1 MGEYNKYQGLN
12 IGSGITYVPTG
23 RFPIV
28 GGNVFESYNDLI
40 NYINSPTST
49 AIGGTILFVVS
60 DEDST
65 KNGVYEIRF
74 KNTNRDN
81 SGKIPYFVNGESN
94 LEAIKLGEGS
104 QYTAGDGISIENNEI
119 KVKIAND
126 NSNALHVN
134 ENGELFVSQSENPE
148 SVKYEAGNS
157 IEISDDNKI
166 NVIVS
171 ESENNI
177 LTFDENGKLF
187 VPQQEIPE
195 SVEYTDGQGITISD
209 DNKINV
215 KVSTTEGNSLTIDE
229 NGLFV
234 PQVEMPEIPEQI
246 EYTAGQGVEISESNE
261 INVVVSESKDNILAI
276 DENGKLFVPQPKIPE
291 SVEYT
296 AGQGVEISESNE
308 INVKISTSENNS
320 LTFDENGKLF
330 VPQVEI
336 PEVEQYNVTSLD
348 TDNDFVKID
357 VTKNDES
364 KQFELKTS
372 IKTVSLFDLPENVN
386 GLATARDI
394 IEYIAFYVQKTLNE
408 RHPDA
413 EVYYDDVNDTLATNK
428 VDGTIGPDDIQ
439 AIEDYIDNSDMGKY

>member
-74 KNTNRDN
+74 KNTNRDD

-94 LEAIKLGEGS
+94 LEAIKLSASNGES
-104 QYTAGDGISIENNEI
+104 ISYTAGDGISIKNNEI
-119 KVKIAND
+119 KVKIADD
-126 NSNALHVN
+126 NSNVLHVN
-134 ENGELFVSQSENPE
+134 ENGELFV
-148 SVKYEAGNS
+148 
-157 IEISDDNKI
+157 
-166 NVIVS
+166 
-171 ESENNI
+171 
-177 LTFDENGKLF
+177 
-187 VPQQEIPE
+187 PQVEIPE
-195 SVEYTDGQGITISD
+195 SVEYEAGQGVEISD

-215 KVSTTEGNSLTIDE
+215 KVSTTEGNSLIIDE
-229 NGLFV
+229 NG
-234 PQVEMPEIPEQI
+234 
-246 EYTAGQGVEISESNE
+246 
-261 INVVVSESKDNILAI
+261 
-276 DENGKLFVPQPKIPE
+276 
-291 SVEYT
+291 
-296 AGQGVEISESNE
+296 
-308 INVKISTSENNS
+308 
-320 LTFDENGKLF
+320 LF

-348 TDNDFVKID
+348 TDSDFVKVD

-372 IKTVSLFDLPENVN
+372 IKTVSIFNLPENVD
-386 GLATARDI
+386 GLATARDVM
-394 IEYIAFYVQKTLNE
+394 EYVAYYVQKTLNE
-408 RHPDA
+408 RHPNA

-439 AIEDYIDNSDMGKY
+439 AIEDYIDNSDMGLY

>member
-74 KNTNRDN
+74 KNTNRDD

-94 LEAIKLGEGS
+94 LEAIKLSASNGES
-104 QYTAGDGISIENNEI
+104 ISYTAGDGISIKNNEI
-119 KVKIAND
+119 KVKIADD
-126 NSNALHVN
+126 NSNVLHVN
-134 ENGELFVSQSENPE
+134 ENGELFV
-148 SVKYEAGNS
+148 
-157 IEISDDNKI
+157 
-166 NVIVS
+166 
-171 ESENNI
+171 
-177 LTFDENGKLF
+177 
-187 VPQQEIPE
+187 PQVEIPE
-195 SVEYTDGQGITISD
+195 SVEYEAGQGVEISES
-209 DNKINV
+209 NEINV

-234 PQVEMPEIPEQI
+234 PQVE
-246 EYTAGQGVEISESNE
+246 
-261 INVVVSESKDNILAI
+261 
-276 DENGKLFVPQPKIPE
+276 
-291 SVEYT
+291 
-296 AGQGVEISESNE
+296 
-308 INVKISTSENNS
+308 
-320 LTFDENGKLF
+320 
-330 VPQVEI
+330 I

-348 TDNDFVKID
+348 TDSDFVKVD

-372 IKTVSLFDLPENVN
+372 IKTVSIFNLPENVD
-386 GLATARDI
+386 GLATARDVM
-394 IEYIAFYVQKTLNE
+394 EYVAYYVQKTLNE
-408 RHPDA
+408 RHPNA

-439 AIEDYIDNSDMGKY
+439 AIEDYIDNSDMGLY

>member
-81 SGKIPYFVNGESN
+81 SGKIPYFINGESN

-134 ENGELFVSQSENPE
+134 ENGELFVSQSEIPE
-148 SVKYEAGNS
+148 SIAYEAGNS

-171 ESENNI
+171 ESENNV

-187 VPQQEIPE
+187 VPQQEI
-195 SVEYTDGQGITISD
+195 S
-209 DNKINV
+209 
-215 KVSTTEGNSLTIDE
+215 
-229 NGLFV
+229 
-234 PQVEMPEIPEQI
+234 
-246 EYTAGQGVEISESNE
+246 
-261 INVVVSESKDNILAI
+261 
-276 DENGKLFVPQPKIPE
+276 E

-308 INVKISTSENNS
+308 INVKVSESENNS

-336 PEVEQYNVTSLD
+336 PESVEQYNVISSD
-348 TDNDFVKID
+348 SEEDFVKVG

-372 IKTVSLFDLPENVN
+372 IKTVSLFNLPENVD
-386 GLATARDI
+386 GLATAHDI
-394 IEYIAFYVQKTLNE
+394 IEYIAFYVQETLNE

-413 EVYYDDVNDTLATNK
+413 KVYYDDVNDTLSTNK

>member
-81 SGKIPYFVNGESN
+81 SGKIPYFINGESN

-134 ENGELFVSQSENPE
+134 ENGELFVSQSEIPE
-148 SVKYEAGNS
+148 SIAYEAGNS

-171 ESENNI
+171 ESENNV

-187 VPQQEIPE
+187 VPQQEISE

-215 KVSTTEGNSLTIDE
+215 KVSTTEGNSLRIDE

-234 PQVEMPEIPEQI
+234 QQVE
-246 EYTAGQGVEISESNE
+246 
-261 INVVVSESKDNILAI
+261 
-276 DENGKLFVPQPKIPE
+276 IPE

-308 INVKISTSENNS
+308 INVMVSESENNS

-336 PEVEQYNVTSLD
+336 PESVEQYNVISSD
-348 TDNDFVKID
+348 SEEDFVKVD

-372 IKTVSLFDLPENVN
+372 IKTVSLFNLPENVD
-386 GLATARDI
+386 GLATAHDI

-413 EVYYDDVNDTLATNK
+413 EVYYDDVNDTLSTNK

>member
-49 AIGGTILFVVS
+49 AIGGTILFVIS
-60 DEDST
+60 DEDTT

-104 QYTAGDGISIENNEI
+104 QYAAGDGISIENNEI
-119 KVKIAND
+119 KVKVADD

-157 IEISDDNKI
+157 IGISDDNKI
-166 NVIVS
+166 SVIIS

-177 LTFDENGKLF
+177 LDFDENGKLF
-187 VPQQEIPE
+187 VPQQE
-195 SVEYTDGQGITISD
+195 
-209 DNKINV
+209 
-215 KVSTTEGNSLTIDE
+215 
-229 NGLFV
+229 
-234 PQVEMPEIPEQI
+234 
-246 EYTAGQGVEISESNE
+246 
-261 INVVVSESKDNILAI
+261 
-276 DENGKLFVPQPKIPE
+276 IPE

-308 INVKISTSENNS
+308 INVKISTTEGNS
-320 LTFDENGKLF
+320 LRIDENGLF

-336 PEVEQYNVTSLD
+336 PEVEQYNVISSD
-348 TDNDFVKID
+348 SEEDFVKVG

-408 RHPDA
+408 KHPDA
-413 EVYYDDVNDTLATNK
+413 EVYYDDVNDTLSTNK
-428 VDGTIGPDDIQ
+428 VDGTIGPEDIQ

>member
-74 KNTNRDN
+74 KNTNRDD

-94 LEAIKLGEGS
+94 LEAIKLSASNGES
-104 QYTAGDGISIENNEI
+104 ISYTAGDGISIKNNEI
-119 KVKIAND
+119 KVKIADD
-126 NSNALHVN
+126 NSNVLHVN
-134 ENGELFVSQSENPE
+134 ENGELFVSQ
-148 SVKYEAGNS
+148 
-157 IEISDDNKI
+157 
-166 NVIVS
+166 
-171 ESENNI
+171 
-177 LTFDENGKLF
+177 
-187 VPQQEIPE
+187 QEIPE
-195 SVEYTDGQGITISD
+195 SVEYTAGNSIEISES
-209 DNKINV
+209 NEINV

-234 PQVEMPEIPEQI
+234 PQVEIPESI
-246 EYTAGQGVEISESNE
+246 EYTAGEGINISENNEISVKLND
-261 INVVVSESKDNILAI
+261 IVSESENNILTI
-276 DENGKLFVPQPKIPE
+276 DENGKL
-291 SVEYT
+291 S
-296 AGQGVEISESNE
+296 
-308 INVKISTSENNS
+308 
-320 LTFDENGKLF
+320 

-336 PEVEQYNVTSLD
+336 PEQYNVISSD
-348 TDNDFVKID
+348 TEEDFVKVN

-372 IKTVSLFDLPENVN
+372 IKTVSIFELSENKD
-386 GLATARDI
+386 GLATARDVM
-394 IEYIAFYVQKTLNE
+394 EYVAYYVQKTLNE
-408 RHPDA
+408 RHPNA